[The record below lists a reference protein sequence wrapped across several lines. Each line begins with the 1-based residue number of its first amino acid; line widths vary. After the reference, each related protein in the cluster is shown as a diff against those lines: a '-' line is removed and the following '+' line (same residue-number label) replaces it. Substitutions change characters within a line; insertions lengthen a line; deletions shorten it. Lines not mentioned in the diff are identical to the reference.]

1 MLANSHQGA
10 LLVIAYTGGQPR
22 IRIGVDADDRSRI
35 EMLDADGKVVGR
47 LRQEWA
53 RPGLSAPAGAWPP
66 SSPRVRESARGARPP
81 RVRR

>member
-1 MLANSHQGA
+1 MLANSHQDA

-47 LRQEWA
+47 LRQE
-53 RPGLSAPAGAWPP
+53 
-66 SSPRVRESARGARPP
+66 
-81 RVRR
+81 